1 MLQYDED
8 IHRPVLHLLLFFGH
22 LTQGEAMA
30 KDKRSKFYA
39 GDNIAMKIPSHEYS
53 ATVQFYRDV
62 IGLPQIE
69 NMLPD
74 IVFKFGDKRLWLDAV
89 DHISQAEIWLEL
101 QTDNV
106 TAAAEYLDQKEIIRC
121 DKIESL
127 PQGFEGFWITS
138 PANIIHLV
146 SGD

>member
-1 MLQYDED
+1 
-8 IHRPVLHLLLFFGH
+8 
-22 LTQGEAMA
+22 MA
-30 KDKRSKFYA
+30 KPQQPEFLA
-39 GDNIAMKIPSHEYS
+39 GDNIAMKIPPHEYS
-53 ATVQFYRDV
+53 ATVKFYRDV

-69 NMLPD
+69 SMLPD

-89 DHISQAEIWLEL
+89 DHISQAEIWLEIK
-101 QTDNV
+101 TDDV
-106 TAAAEYLDQKEIIRC
+106 TAAAEYLAQKDIVRC
-121 DKIESL
+121 DGIESL

>member
-1 MLQYDED
+1 
-8 IHRPVLHLLLFFGH
+8 
-22 LTQGEAMA
+22 MA
-30 KDKRSKFYA
+30 KYTTPRFYA

-69 NMLPD
+69 ETLPD

-89 DHISQAEIWLEL
+89 GHMSQAEIWLEI
-101 QTDNV
+101 QTDDV
-106 TAAAEYLDQKEIIRC
+106 KAAAEYLNQKDVIRC

-146 SGD
+146 SGG

>member
-1 MLQYDED
+1 
-8 IHRPVLHLLLFFGH
+8 
-22 LTQGEAMA
+22 MA
-30 KDKRSKFYA
+30 KLKLPRFYA

-74 IVFKFGDKRLWLDAV
+74 IVFEFGDKRLWLDAV
-89 DHISQAEIWLEL
+89 DQISQAEIWLEI
-101 QTDNV
+101 QSDDV
-106 TAAAEYLDQKEIIRC
+106 KAAAEYLDQKDIVRC